1 VTTPFVRAPILLA
14 PLPGR
19 TLLRMGVFEF
29 VIILVLV
36 TSLFKVGGR
45 LMAPVAARFAD
56 LLGEM
61 ASDRRARRE
70 GVGPAP
76 DPELIAELEQR
87 LARIEERLDFVE
99 ALRAP
104 AATDR
109 LPRGTRETPSG

>member
-1 VTTPFVRAPILLA
+1 
-14 PLPGR
+14 
-19 TLLRMGVFEF
+19 MGVFEF
-29 VIILVLV
+29 VLILVLV

-61 ASDRRARRE
+61 AADRRARRE
-70 GVGPAP
+70 GVGPAA

-87 LARIEERLDFVE
+87 LARIEDRLDFLE

-104 AATDR
+104 RAADR
-109 LPRGTRETPSG
+109 LPTGTRDAP